1 MACERQEEEP
11 TAEGLRTA
19 GNTPEEEEAEPIGA
33 GQTESAATAG
43 EGGPIAAAEDARQ
56 AAETGRLR
64 AVGAIEQVWS
74 RLLWLKIRKGEL
86 KEYLQK

>member
-1 MACERQEEEP
+1 M
-11 TAEGLRTA
+11 
-19 GNTPEEEEAEPIGA
+19 
-33 GQTESAATAG
+33 

-74 RLLWLKIRKGEL
+74 RLLWLKTRKGEL
-86 KEYLQK
+86 KEYLQKRL